1 MLKKIFLCLLV
12 SLSFIFISCPHDC
25 TPEEY
30 KVFGK
35 SIDNF
40 PEWTKEILASDW
52 KPWNTEETIEFKKLF
67 KQKDNLNSD
76 ENIYYRLFVTGQN
89 LVLFFDDE
97 ERSACNPLWI
107 WVSEY
112 ETGRDFISIPQEK
125 EDEFVFTGHA
135 KSNTFE
141 ENTEENK
148 AYVKITL
155 LDKDTS
161 ECNYTLK
168 INDVEIIN
176 EKMTAYI
183 DDDCIVMRYSDLM
196 EAYGLGD
203 SNKQGEDPICF
214 LFHAP
219 ARLSLIGDEDDRFCT
234 EKFLYFNNG
243 SNPLKEIPCDTDL
256 KILTYELLG
265 GTENM
270 CHWLDI
276 RYVSDDEI
284 FCDFYDLEDG
294 KKNIKYIESL
304 D

>member
-1 MLKKIFLCLLV
+1 MLKKIFSVLFT

-35 SIDNF
+35 SIENF
-40 PEWTKEILASDW
+40 PEWTKDVLASEW
-52 KPWNTEETIEFKKLF
+52 RPWNTEETAAFKKVF
-67 KQKDNLNSD
+67 KQKESLNSD
-76 ENIYYRLFVTGQN
+76 TDINYRLFIAKQN
-89 LVLFFDDE
+89 IVLFFNDDE
-97 ERSACNPLWI
+97 RTVCNPLWI

-112 ETGRDFISIPQEK
+112 ETGYDFISIPQEK
-125 EDEFVFTGHA
+125 EGEFVFTGHA

-141 ENTEENK
+141 RNTDENR

-155 LDKDTS
+155 LDKEAS

-183 DDDCIVMRYSDLM
+183 DDGYVEMRYSDLM
-196 EAYGLGD
+196 RAYGLSN

-214 LFHAP
+214 HFHAP
-219 ARLSLIGDEDDRFCT
+219 VRLSLIGDEDNRFCT
-234 EKFLYFNNG
+234 GNFLYFNEG
-243 SNPLKEIPCDTDL
+243 SSPLKEILRDADL

-270 CHWLDI
+270 CHYLDI
-276 RYVSDDEI
+276 RYVNDDEI

-294 KKNIKYIESL
+294 KKNIKYTESL